1 MRRVT
6 TLALITGGTLA
17 VVTAGAFARGRL
29 GGRGPEAPLP
39 DEDAFFTAYAP
50 GGQYALWANGPI
62 GWVMAKLNPIL
73 EAGVHQGV
81 AEMLDPQPDDEL
93 LDIGCGPGVF
103 LATKARHVRRVV
115 GLDASR
121 TMLREAE
128 RRLADR
134 LAAGTA
140 RLVTGSA
147 AVLPFADG
155 EFTAVTVIF
164 APLKPDEA
172 YRVLRPGGRL
182 VFADSDPRRS
192 SKEPASA
199 WGRRRYGEADYR
211 RMFED
216 AGFTDVTFRYRGG
229 RLGGELLGS
238 CRKPAAS

>member
-1 MRRVT
+1 MRRRT
-6 TLALITGGTLA
+6 KIA
-17 VVTAGAFARGRL
+17 VVVGGATAAVASGVLASGRL
-29 GGRGPEAPLP
+29 GGRGPESPLP

-50 GGQYALWANGPI
+50 GGQYGFWANGPV

-182 VFADSDPRRS
+182 VFADPDPRRS

-211 RMFED
+211 RMAED
-216 AGFTDVTFRYRGG
+216 AGFTDLAFRNVGG
-229 RLGGELLGS
+229 YLLLSG
-238 CRKPAAS
+238 RRPAES